1 MFGKFFAQTFTGSM
15 YGAGAVVFAVWSY
28 TIANKDE
35 DGELELNPNL
45 LGGMIGCD
53 PKEIEKAIEYLASPD
68 PGSRSEKEDGRRIV
82 GIGHRFMW
90 RVVNHEEFLAIAR
103 REHLRLYN
111 REKKREER
119 ERKRGADVK
128 VQSVDVKTCQGSD
141 VHVDVDVDRDV
152 SVSSSKKRSVRKR
165 FKPPTLEEVRA
176 YVEEKGYTFD
186 PEAFHAYYDS
196 QGWKKANGQ
205 PVSSWKG
212 CCVTFQKSEPK
223 RQGGKNARPETD
235 YDAALYR

>member
-28 TIANKDE
+28 AIANKDE
-35 DGELELNPNL
+35 SGELELNPRL
-45 LGGMIGCD
+45 LAGMIGCD
-53 PKEIEKAIEYLASPD
+53 HKEVETAIEYLASPD
-68 PGSRSEKEDGRRIV
+68 PGSRSEKEEGRRIV

-111 REKKREER
+111 REKKRAER
-119 ERKRGADVK
+119 QRNRGKDVK
-128 VQSVDVKTCQGSD
+128 VQSTDVKTRQGSSA
-141 VHVDVDVDRDV
+141 HVDVDVDV
-152 SVSSSKKRSVRKR
+152 SVSSRKKKRGTRKR
-165 FKPPTLEEVRA
+165 FKPPTIEEVRA
-176 YVEEKGYTFD
+176 YVKEKGYTFD

-205 PVSSWKG
+205 KVSSWKG
-212 CCVTFQKSEPK
+212 CCVTFQKNQPK
-223 RQGGKNARPETD
+223 STRGKTNGSGTD
-235 YDAALYR
+235 YDATLNQ